1 MHGSS
6 VILLSLFT
14 SALTTTGATYLIQ
27 RYQVFTPEPV
37 ARSTP
42 APMLVG
48 LSEADARANTAA
60 LQVALLVE
68 GREPTPGVA
77 AGTVVRQ
84 AIAPGQ
90 PVPDG
95 QGIGVTF
102 AASLPTVPKVIALG
116 ALEATEKLSRAG
128 YKVVQ
133 GDPVPHAKLPVGS
146 VVSQFP
152 EADSELAANSAVT
165 LHLSSGPAQVESP
178 KLVGM
183 DLPTAK
189 AKLEELGLTL
199 KVRWISRGETVEG
212 RVLSQKPDPGRRLA
226 PKSAIEVVVNR

>member
-6 VILLSLFT
+6 VVLISLFT
-14 SALTTTGATYLIQ
+14 SAFTTIGATYLVQ
-27 RYQVFTPEPV
+27 RYQVFAPEPV

-48 LSEADARANTAA
+48 LTEADARANTAA

-68 GREPTPGVA
+68 GREPTPGIA

-84 AIAPGQ
+84 SIAPGQ

-95 QGIGVTF
+95 AGIGVTF
-102 AASLPTVPKVIALG
+102 AASLPAVPKVTALSQ
-116 ALEATEKLSRAG
+116 LEATEQLTRSG

-133 GDPVPHAKLPVGS
+133 GDPLPHGKLPVGS

-152 EADSELAANSAVT
+152 EADTELAAGSAVT
-165 LHLSSGPAQVESP
+165 LHLSSGPSQVEAP
-178 KLVGM
+178 RLVGM

-189 AKLEELGLTL
+189 EKLSDLGLTL
-199 KVRWISRGETVEG
+199 KVRWISRGETPEN
-212 RVLSQKPDPGRRLA
+212 RVLSQKPDPGKKLA
-226 PKSAIEVVVNR
+226 PKAAIEVVVNR